1 MRSRPLPHAPGLL
14 LVLLSMAAWAGEAQP
29 APSPS
34 LQFRRVPLVGKRE
47 VVRLA
52 PGIPATLT
60 FDAEINPE
68 KVRLDAPAPVKLLA
82 IAENAVT
89 LVAEGDLGAGATLR
103 VPFLNAPTLA
113 EPAFQLV
120 TASDVAD
127 AQVMVYRSAN
137 APELMRAQVAELEAR
152 SAACEAQLSTERE
165 RSKATGPAAW
175 VLSRQVDAA
184 GVRVAELK
192 RLSDVGTAG
201 LKATSVHRFLADT
214 WAVLEV
220 EVRNTSGQPWRP
232 GRAWLESASTG
243 RRVNARTV
251 SMAPEVL
258 ATGEPGRVVV
268 EFEGPPGSVGEVFRL
283 VVEDADGARPLT
295 VAGVVMKD
303 TAQEKSGP

>member
-1 MRSRPLPHAPGLL
+1 MRSRPLPHTPGLL
-14 LVLLSMAAWAGEAQP
+14 LVLLSMAAWAAEAQP

-47 VVRLA
+47 VVRIA

-68 KVRLDAPAPVKLLA
+68 KVRLDAPAPIKLLA

-103 VPFLNAPTLA
+103 VPFLNAPTLG

-127 AQVMVYRSAN
+127 AQVMVYRSAD

-201 LKATSVHRFLADT
+201 LKATSVRRFRADT

-220 EVRNTSGQPWRP
+220 ALTNTSGQPWRP

-251 SMAPEVL
+251 SMSPEVL
-258 ATGEPGRVVV
+258 APGEPGRMVV
-268 EFEGPPGSVGEVFRL
+268 EFERRPENEGEVFRL

-295 VAGVVMKD
+295 VAGVVVQD